1 MRSEAGLGGHSV
13 CATMLAC
20 APGLDASMLARCR
33 VVEDAAITLLPGV
46 LVARHL
52 GDSSERAKH
61 CFAKLWS
68 LLRPALCG
76 REAIEPRIWRT

>member
-1 MRSEAGLGGHSV
+1 LFG
-13 CATMLAC
+13 C
-20 APGLDASMLARCR
+20 APGLDASALARCR
-33 VVEDAAITLLPGV
+33 VVEDAALTLLPGV

-52 GDSSERAKH
+52 GDSSERAKRS
-61 CFAKLWS
+61 FARLWS